1 MQPLAR
7 PGHQLSCG
15 QGPQRTGLSSV
26 GTPPHSDPKFLYE
39 EISSEITKSW
49 IRFNNLTDEESLQS
63 LFREK
68 NKFVHNYLYLK
79 E

>member
-39 EISSEITKSW
+39 EISSEIRKSW